1 MSSEN
6 LQKLYEDIY
15 SSLNTENHEI
25 KEIEENLSQHFQQNE
40 IDQKT
45 KPIPKDLPQ
54 TTIPFRTS
62 NAFQIISQDKSL
74 YNLYFEQDKDQLKIF
89 IREKDSNPKNIYE
102 RIISLEELVEK
113 NDWFKIFDNIKDLLS
128 ELELLVKNDNLGIK
142 LKKEGELSLYIIL
155 PNRLMNPIEIIVP
168 EIGIKERKLF
178 KELYLTLLNIE
189 QKHRQESK
197 RISEKLIN
205 LEHAVGL
212 SVNQSQHNRYSIK
225 AKENLEQMKNA
236 LKQEIKMMESD
247 KIKFGLNN
255 FRPGEENDEMEKNI

>member
-15 SSLNTENHEI
+15 STPNKESRENKDADELISHQIPSNSTE
-25 KEIEENLSQHFQQNE
+25 
-40 IDQKT
+40 QKT

-62 NAFQIISQDKSL
+62 NAFQLFSEEKLL
-74 YNLYFEQDKDQLKIF
+74 YNLYFEQIEEQLKVYIS
-89 IREKDSNPKNIYE
+89 EKNSNPKNTYE
-102 RIISLEELVEK
+102 KIFTLVELIEI

-128 ELELLVKNDNLGIK
+128 ELQLLVKNDNLGIK

-155 PNRLMNPIEIIVP
+155 PNRLMNPIELIIP
-168 EIGIKERKLF
+168 QNGIKERKLF

-197 RISEKLIN
+197 RISQKLIN

-212 SVNQSQHNRYSIK
+212 SVNQSQHNRFSIK
-225 AKENLEQMKNA
+225 AKENLEQIKNA
-236 LKQEIKMMESD
+236 LKQEIQMMEND

-255 FRPGEENDEMEKNI
+255 LRPEEEKNEME